1 MIGSPIPITRSMMT
15 LRFLSACEGTVVNDD
30 ASMYRRRLIQRI
42 IAGMAIELPTMS
54 LVANT
59 RWAPV
64 KSSSIKPK
72 KKLTYITPDWSPIDS
87 IVVPNN

>member
-1 MIGSPIPITRSMMT
+1 
-15 LRFLSACEGTVVNDD
+15 
-30 ASMYRRRLIQRI
+30 
-42 IAGMAIELPTMS
+42 MAIELPTMS

-87 IVVPNN
+87 IVVPNNWVNTQEKALKSNPRQVEVNSEVPSWIDVF

>member
-1 MIGSPIPITRSMMT
+1 
-15 LRFLSACEGTVVNDD
+15 
-30 ASMYRRRLIQRI
+30 
-42 IAGMAIELPTMS
+42 MAIELPTMS